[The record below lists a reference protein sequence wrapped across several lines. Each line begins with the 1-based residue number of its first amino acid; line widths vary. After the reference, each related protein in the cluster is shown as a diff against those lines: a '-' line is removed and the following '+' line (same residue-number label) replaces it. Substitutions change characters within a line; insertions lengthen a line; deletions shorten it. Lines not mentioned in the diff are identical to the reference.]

1 MKFSRVLLLGLAG
14 AAVVVVAKRIINMR
28 KQFSAADDDLL
39 FDTDFIPGSKK
50 LNLDI
55 PEHINP
61 SWFRTPK
68 FHADDS
74 GEPMF
79 I

>member
-1 MKFSRVLLLGLAG
+1 MKFSKLLLLGLAG
-14 AAVVVVAKRIINMR
+14 AAVVVIAKRLIHAE
-28 KQFSAADDDLL
+28 QESAHEDDLN
-39 FDTDFIPGSKK
+39 FDADFIPGSKR

-61 SWFRTPK
+61 SWFRAPQRHVEDTD
-68 FHADDS
+68 A
-74 GEPMF
+74 MF

>member
-1 MKFSRVLLLGLAG
+1 MKISKLLLLGFAG
-14 AAVVVVAKRIINMR
+14 AALVVIGKRLINLER
-28 KQFSAADDDLL
+28 DAAHEDELL

-61 SWFRTPK
+61 SWFRAPSRHSEDTE
-68 FHADDS
+68 AL
-74 GEPMF
+74 F

>member
-1 MKFSRVLLLGLAG
+1 MKISKLLLLGFAG
-14 AAVVVVAKRIINMR
+14 AALMVIAKRLINVGR
-28 KQFSAADDDLL
+28 DVAASDDELV
-39 FDTDFIPGSKK
+39 FDSDFIPGSKK

-61 SWFRTPK
+61 SWFRAPNR
-68 FHADDS
+68 HADDS
-74 GEPMF
+74 DAMF

>member
-1 MKFSRVLLLGLAG
+1 MKISKLLMLGFAG
-14 AAVVVVAKRIINMR
+14 AALMVIAKRLINVER
-28 KQFSAADDDLL
+28 DTVIQDDELV
-39 FDTDFIPGSKK
+39 FDADFIPGSKK

-61 SWFRTPK
+61 SWFRAPIR
-68 FHADDS
+68 HADDS
-74 GEPMF
+74 DAMF

>member
-1 MKFSRVLLLGLAG
+1 MKIYKLLLLGFAG
-14 AAVVVVAKRIINMR
+14 AALAVIAKRLITVER
-28 KQFSAADDDLL
+28 DTAHEDLN
-39 FDTDFIPGSKK
+39 FDADFIPGSKK

-61 SWFRTPK
+61 SWFRAPQR
-68 FHADDS
+68 HAEDS
-74 GEPMF
+74 DAMF

>member
-1 MKFSRVLLLGLAG
+1 MKLSKLLLLGFAG
-14 AAVVVVAKRIINMR
+14 TALVVIAKRLINL
-28 KQFSAADDDLL
+28 KKHAIHEDELL
-39 FDTDFIPGSKK
+39 FDADFIPGSKK

-61 SWFRTPK
+61 SWFRAPQR
-68 FHADDS
+68 HSEDS
-74 GEPMF
+74 DALF

>member
-1 MKFSRVLLLGLAG
+1 MKFSKLLLLGLAG
-14 AAVVVVAKRIINMR
+14 TAVVVIAKRLAIAE
-28 KQFSAADDDLL
+28 QESAHDDDLN
-39 FDTDFIPGSKK
+39 FDAEFIPGSKK

-61 SWFRTPK
+61 SWFRAPQRHVEDTD
-68 FHADDS
+68 AL
-74 GEPMF
+74 F

>member
-1 MKFSRVLLLGLAG
+1 MKISKLILFGIAGLAA
-14 AAVVVVAKRIINMR
+14 AAVAR
-28 KQFSAADDDLL
+28 KLMLAEQEAAEDELF

-61 SWFRTPK
+61 SWFRAPSR
-68 FHADDS
+68 HAEDTDAL
-74 GEPMF
+74 F

>member
-1 MKFSRVLLLGLAG
+1 MKLSKLLLLGFTG
-14 AAVVVVAKRIINMR
+14 AALVVIGKRLINFQR
-28 KQFSAADDDLL
+28 TAAHEDELL
-39 FDTDFIPGSKK
+39 FDADFIPGSKK

-61 SWFRTPK
+61 SWFRAPQR
-68 FHADDS
+68 HAEDS
-74 GEPMF
+74 DALF

>member
-1 MKFSRVLLLGLAG
+1 MLGIAG
-14 AAVVVVAKRIINMR
+14 AALVVIANKFIHVERD
-28 KQFSAADDDLL
+28 SAHEEDLD
-39 FDTDFIPGSKK
+39 FDADFIPGSKK

-61 SWFRTPK
+61 SWFRAPQRFTEESD
-68 FHADDS
+68 A
-74 GEPMF
+74 MF

>member
-1 MKFSRVLLLGLAG
+1 MKFSRLLLLGLAG
-14 AAVVVVAKRIINMR
+14 AAVVVIAKRLIHAE
-28 KQFSAADDDLL
+28 QEAAAYEDDLN
-39 FDTDFIPGSKK
+39 FDADFIPGSKK

-61 SWFRTPK
+61 TWFRAP
-68 FHADDS
+68 HRQGEDS
-74 GEPMF
+74 DAMF

>member
-1 MKFSRVLLLGLAG
+1 MKFPKLLLFGFAG
-14 AAVVVVAKRIINMR
+14 AALVVIGKRLINL
-28 KQFSAADDDLL
+28 KKNTAEYEDELI

-55 PEHINP
+55 PEHISP
-61 SWFRTPK
+61 SWFKAPSRQAEDTD
-68 FHADDS
+68 AL
-74 GEPMF
+74 F